1 MKCFVL
7 LPTIIMFWPLLKVFQ
22 KGWRLLAVLFLM
34 ALTTG
39 CASTSSKFDKSPC
52 ACEFKE
58 LNTGSHRSKVDA

>member
-22 KGWRLLAVLFLM
+22 KFLM